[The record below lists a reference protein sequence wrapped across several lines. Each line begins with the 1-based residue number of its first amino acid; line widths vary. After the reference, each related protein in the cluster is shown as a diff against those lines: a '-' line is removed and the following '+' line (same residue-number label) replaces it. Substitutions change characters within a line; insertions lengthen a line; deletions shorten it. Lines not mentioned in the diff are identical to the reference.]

1 MGPVGVAAYVCY
13 PVCHLHIAAL
23 AVIPVI
29 YLVGAPNVGKSSLF
43 NLVTHGDSTPISR
56 IPGTTAC
63 SRYGAGRLYRR
74 AFGAYNVVDTEGYGA
89 LRHSACAALDYHA
102 AIMVLDA
109 SVGVSA
115 EDEAVARRAIREGR
129 VLYAAVNKSDPG
141 RSVRRPAALPANG
154 VFYTSC
160 AHNTGVRE
168 LMMSVLISLS
178 RCLNPCC
185 TARHAR
191 RLLCDVRVAVAGSC
205 VSGKTTLMSALA
217 GAGTARSEGL
227 WCRALHVMVGK
238 HTCSLHDAPRVAAW
252 SHGAGTHRLPL
263 LAMLRAIA
271 SCDVV
276 LLVIRNPRRLYPQD
290 SLVLGYARRRRK
302 PVVVC
307 SQGVGARAAAQRRS
321 TALRTK
327 AGALLRSLHGVACRG
342 RRLYR
347 QSLER
352 MREAINS
359 RLRSEGIKGRA
370 GCVRQGGSI
379 PLRLI
384 ITCRN
389 ASAMRRRA
397 GCIRAAAQAA
407 MPGCLH
413 VALLDIREDSCSP
426 ARG

>member
-1 MGPVGVAAYVCY
+1 M
-13 PVCHLHIAAL
+13 
-23 AVIPVI
+23 IPVI
-29 YLVGAPNVGKSSLF
+29 SIVGAPNVGKSSLF
-43 NLVTHGDSTPISR
+43 NLVTYGDCTPVSR

-89 LRHSACAALDYHA
+89 VLHSSGGTLDYHA

-115 EDEAVARRAIREGR
+115 EDAAVARRAIREGR

-141 RSVRRPAALPANG
+141 RPVRKPATLPSHG
-154 VFYTSC
+154 VFYTSA

-168 LMMSVLISLS
+168 LIMAVLISLS
-178 RCLNPCC
+178 RCLTPCC
-185 TARHAR
+185 NARHAR
-191 RLLCDVRVAVAGSC
+191 RLLCDVRVAVAGMC
-205 VSGKTTLMSALA
+205 VSSKTTLMSALA
-217 GAGTARSEGL
+217 GAGTAHSEGL

-238 HTCSLHDAPRVAAW
+238 QTCALLDVPCVAAW
-252 SHGAGTHRLPL
+252 AHGAGTHRLPL

-276 LLVIRNPRRLYPQD
+276 LLVIRNLRRLHPQD
-290 SLVLGYARRRRK
+290 ALVLGYSRRRRK

-307 SQGVGARAAAQRRS
+307 SHGVGARAGAPRRS
-321 TALRTK
+321 TALRSR
-327 AGALLRSLHGVACRG
+327 AGALVRALHGVACRAS
-342 RRLYR
+342 RLSR
-347 QSLER
+347 QSLENLR
-352 MREAINS
+352 ASINS

-370 GCVRQGGSI
+370 GCVRQGGSQ

-407 MPGCLH
+407 LPGCAH
-413 VALLDIREDSCSP
+413 VAILDIREDRCTL
-426 ARG
+426 ARA

>member
-1 MGPVGVAAYVCY
+1 M
-13 PVCHLHIAAL
+13 
-23 AVIPVI
+23 IPVI
-29 YLVGAPNVGKSSLF
+29 SIIGAPNVGKSSLF
-43 NLVTHGDSTPISR
+43 NLVTHGDCTPVSR

-89 LRHSACAALDYHA
+89 VRHSACAALDYQA

-109 SVGVSA
+109 SVGASA
-115 EDEAVARRAIREGR
+115 EDAAVARRAIREGR

-141 RSVRRPAALPANG
+141 RSVRKPATLPSHG
-154 VFYTSC
+154 VFYTSA

-168 LMMSVLISLS
+168 LMMAVLISLS

-185 TARHAR
+185 HARHAR
-191 RLLCDVRVAVAGSC
+191 RLLCDVRVAVAGRC

-238 HTCSLHDAPRVAAW
+238 QTCALLDAPCVAAW
-252 SHGAGTHRLPL
+252 AHGAGTHRLPL

-276 LLVIRNPRRLYPQD
+276 LLVIGNPRRLHPQD
-290 SLVLGYARRRRK
+290 ALVLGYSRRRRK

-307 SQGVGARAAAQRRS
+307 SHGVGARAAAQRRS
-321 TALRTK
+321 TALRSK
-327 AGALLRSLHGVACRG
+327 AGALVRALHGVACRA
-342 RRLYR
+342 RRLSR
-347 QSLER
+347 QSLESLR
-352 MREAINS
+352 ASINS

-397 GCIRAAAQAA
+397 GCIRAAAQDAL
-407 MPGCLH
+407 PGCAH
-413 VALLDIREDSCSP
+413 VAVLDLREDRCTL
-426 ARG
+426 ARA